1 MKFFEED
8 VARIVSNI
16 EFKHVKDPFLNS
28 IAEDL
33 KKVNSSQNVFVLADK
48 TRNLYETA
56 PDEYN
61 KLVTKNITK
70 AYKLGSKNVTDDINS
85 ELQKITSKISIG
97 DWVDTIA
104 TRNAFVSLK
113 DHRDNFDSHPKCR
126 LINPSKSEPRRVN
139 EVILDD
145 INNKIRSILKVNQ
158 WRNSSFVIGWLKSIN
173 KKPNQTFISSDI
185 IEFYPS
191 ITADLLDDAI
201 AWAKPTLMMIIYLS
215 LSTQG
220 NPCCSMVIKCK

>member
-16 EFKHVKDPFLNS
+16 EFKHVKDPFLNN

-61 KLVTKNITK
+61 KLVSKKITK
-70 AYKLGSKNVTDDINS
+70 TYKLGVKNLTDDINS

-97 DWVDTIA
+97 DRVDTMA
-104 TRNAFVSLK
+104 TRK
-113 DHRDNFDSHPKCR
+113 
-126 LINPSKSEPRRVN
+126 RVN

-173 KKPNQTFISSDI
+173 KKPNHTFISSDI
-185 IEFYPS
+185 VEFYPS

-215 LSTQG
+215 LSMQG
-220 NPCCSMVIKCK
+220 NPCCSMAIKCK